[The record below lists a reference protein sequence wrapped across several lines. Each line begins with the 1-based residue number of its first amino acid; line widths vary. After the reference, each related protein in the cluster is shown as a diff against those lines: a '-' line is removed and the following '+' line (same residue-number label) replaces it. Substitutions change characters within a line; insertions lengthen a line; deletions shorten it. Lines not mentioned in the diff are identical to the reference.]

1 MSKRQELDTKLTP
14 AAKQALDELVADYR
28 DQLLLG
34 AADSASRLGELRE
47 ISVHDIMAGLNRQQD
62 RVFGRTGTRIE
73 RILRLYVVG
82 GFLLGVIGLVAF
94 TAREIL
100 IGRGFQEQLFL
111 VAALG
116 GLLLSAM
123 SYFLLWSRK
132 SRGTASLLRSKLS
145 EFGPGDYGSYLVLW
159 RDIELALRR
168 AAAVRL
174 GESAAN
180 APLSGLLDI
189 LGREQ
194 VLSSDDQLRLRRLLN
209 LRNSI
214 AHGRPGTEDE
224 DEIANAARDAER
236 LLSRI
241 RSLS

>member
-1 MSKRQELDTKLTP
+1 MPNRQELDTKLTP
-14 AAKQALDELVADYR
+14 AARQALDELVADYR
-28 DQLLLG
+28 DQLLFG

-62 RVFGRTGTRIE
+62 RVFGRTGSSIE

-82 GFLLGVIGLVAF
+82 GFVLGVTGLVAF
-94 TAREIL
+94 AAREIL
-100 IGRGFQEQLFL
+100 IGRGFQEQIFVL
-111 VAALG
+111 AALG

-123 SYFLLWSRK
+123 SYFLLWTRK
-132 SRGTASLLRSKLS
+132 SRGTAYLLRRQSS
-145 EFGPGDYGSYLVLW
+145 EFGPGDYASYLTLW

-174 GESAAN
+174 GESAAS
-180 APLSGLLDI
+180 APISGLLET

-194 VLSSDDQLRLRRLLN
+194 VLSSDDQLRLRRLLT

-214 AHGRPGTEDE
+214 AHGGPGTETE
-224 DEIANAARDAER
+224 GEIANAARDAER
-236 LLSRI
+236 MLGRI
-241 RSLS
+241 KSLS